1 MSGVTVRVTVSPWYA
16 DILSALTLPPEKA
29 PMLIAYRVGGVGA
42 ALTVMLN
49 GTGAEAPTL
58 FVAVTLKVAVPVAVG
73 VPVMTPLLLSVRP
86 AGNEPVDTAQ
96 LVGLFVAVSVW
107 LYGVPVVPSVR
118 EVVLMTGTLGAA
130 VNVCVTT
137 RLVTELA
144 GIAKVKAK
152 RLPVVTFS
160 PAVTVLVTVPEA
172 VIPAPSVALV
182 KPTVCVPAVVAV
194 PDSVIVTVMGVVAAC
209 GLTGLITPV
218 AVRPF

>member
-1 MSGVTVRVTVSPWYA
+1 
-16 DILSALTLPPEKA
+16 
-29 PMLIAYRVGGVGA
+29 MLIAYRVGGVGA

-49 GTGAEAPTL
+49 GTGVEAPTL

-107 LYGVPVVPSVR
+107 LYGVPVVPFGKD
-118 EVVLMTGTLGAA
+118 VVVMTGTLGAT
-130 VNVCVTT
+130 VNVCVTIKSFT
-137 RLVTELA
+137 LLA
-144 GIAKVKAK
+144 GMVKTKAKV
-152 RLPVVTFS
+152 LVVVTFS
-160 PAVTVLVTVPEA
+160 LAVTVLVTVPGA

-218 AVRPF
+218 AVSPF